1 MRIRFE
7 FARTQAQLRRDLGM
21 LSNSGS
27 VADYTDRFNT
37 LLANINNMAE
47 PDRVHAYVKNLRK
60 DIREKVIAQDHDA
73 LSRAIRAAFLAEASG
88 PATSVIANSFD
99 EMQLAAFR
107 RSQSRS
113 GKFRGA
119 CYACGKV
126 GHRKAECP
134 NKARSTCMVSLGEA
148 SRDHTL

>member
-1 MRIRFE
+1 
-7 FARTQAQLRRDLGM
+7 M

-60 DIREKVIAQDHDA
+60 DIREKVIAHDHEA
-73 LSRAIRAAFLAEASG
+73 LSMAICAAFLAEVSC
-88 PATSVIANSFD
+88 PVTTVVSHSFD

-107 RSQSRS
+107 RSQPRS
-113 GKFRGA
+113 GCQRQ
-119 CYACGKV
+119 
-126 GHRKAECP
+126 
-134 NKARSTCMVSLGEA
+134 T
-148 SRDHTL
+148 